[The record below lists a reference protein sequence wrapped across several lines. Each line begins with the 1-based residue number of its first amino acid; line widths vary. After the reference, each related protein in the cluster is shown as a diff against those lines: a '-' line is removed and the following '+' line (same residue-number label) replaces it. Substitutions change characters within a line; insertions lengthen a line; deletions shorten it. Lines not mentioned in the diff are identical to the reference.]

1 MPASPRGRGCYSRC
15 SSEQHKSSDS
25 GLSSPRP
32 GHSTAWCFC
41 PCATAPGTHSCSFP
55 SSERTMHVA
64 ITTWPPIK
72 RVLRLSAAPN
82 LAWRDRHGPPRWGSP
97 GRRGTLGL
105 SPHSFSVLSF
115 IWHREDRQQQRQR
128 QCQRAVV
135 VLLGFSSSVSN
146 AARVAADAAG
156 QQHALPQLSS
166 RALGAVSLQRVSQR
180 SLQAAV
186 AWRQSCLA
194 YRFSL
199 RIAWLRSDG
208 GTTHSKSTLLES
220 ASQPACAIRI
230 QIILALVPSG
240 THRTIWE
247 GGLFTPERFARPV
260 PQPALQP
267 RGTVR
272 SVCRQDPAPLP

>member
-1 MPASPRGRGCYSRC
+1 MPASPRGCYSQC

-32 GHSTAWCFC
+32 GHSVVFLPLCD
-41 PCATAPGTHSCSFP
+41 GTHSCSFP

-82 LAWRDRHGPPRWGSP
+82 LAWCDRHGPPRWSPP

-115 IWHREDRQQQRQR
+115 TWRRKDRQHQRHR
-128 QCQRAVV
+128 QCQRAVG

-146 AARVAADAAG
+146 AARVTADVAG
-156 QQHALPQLSS
+156 QQHALPQQP
-166 RALGAVSLQRVSQR
+166 GPG
-180 SLQAAV
+180 
-186 AWRQSCLA
+186 C
-194 YRFSL
+194 
-199 RIAWLRSDG
+199 
-208 GTTHSKSTLLES
+208 
-220 ASQPACAIRI
+220 SQPAAAFATLVAGRRCLAAICRRDDA
-230 QIILALVPSG
+230 QQAHLAGKRQPTRARHSNSNHFSVCSFWDALHGLGRGSVY
-240 THRTIWE
+240 TRT
-247 GGLFTPERFARPV
+247 FC

-272 SVCRQDPAPLP
+272 SVCRQDPAPLL